1 MRAVVSCVVSATK
14 IVCGRFAWWGP
25 RSVWAVV
32 CVCVRAFV
40 VLAQRAEAIG
50 CSVAWSGLAPVRLCG
65 LFTLIALAA
74 SEAHVSDMWPLC

>member
-1 MRAVVSCVVSATK
+1 MWTFRVVGAAECVG
-14 IVCGRFAWWGP
+14 GR
-25 RSVWAVV
+25 V
-32 CVCVRAFV
+32 CVCAFV